1 MSASFVFTQQY
12 LTLIRKIVTFD
23 FCLGVGKRVQ
33 RPQHDGEEEE
43 EAEADIIFNKKGRK
57 RKKDKKATGAEK
69 KSKVSSEK
77 ATIVNSAPVVN
88 PAPEG
93 WLLLRFKTHIYC
105 C

>member
-1 MSASFVFTQQY
+1 MSASFVFTQQF

-33 RPQHDGEEEE
+33 IPQHDGEEE
-43 EAEADIIFNKKGRK
+43 AEADIVFSKKEKK

-69 KSKVSSEK
+69 KSKGSNEK